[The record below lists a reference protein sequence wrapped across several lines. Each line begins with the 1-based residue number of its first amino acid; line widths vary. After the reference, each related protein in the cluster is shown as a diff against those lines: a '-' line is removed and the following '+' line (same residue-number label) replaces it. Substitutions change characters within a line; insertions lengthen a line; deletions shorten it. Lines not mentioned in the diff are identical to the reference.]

1 MIFHTWEGQY
11 LIAVTSFSFC
21 LAVTIKGILAI
32 LFSLSQ
38 DENGKGLSDEEIV
51 GEVMT
56 FMFAGHD
63 TTASGMYTRE
73 MVLIFSCL
81 DVVHILVLVI
91 HVMFASYCSLL
102 LL

>member
-1 MIFHTWEGQY
+1 MT
-11 LIAVTSFSFC
+11 C

-38 DENGKGLSDEEIV
+38 DENGKELSDEEIV

-63 TTASGMYTRE
+63 TTASGMYTTE
-73 MVLIFSCL
+73 IVLF
-81 DVVHILVLVI
+81 VV
-91 HVMFASYCSLL
+91 LL
-102 LL
+102 

>member
-1 MIFHTWEGQY
+1 M
-11 LIAVTSFSFC
+11 
-21 LAVTIKGILAI
+21 
-32 LFSLSQ
+32 SQ
-38 DENGKGLSDEEIV
+38 DDNGNGLSDEEIV

-73 MVLIFSCL
+73 IVLFIFFF

-91 HVMFASYCSLL
+91 HVMFASYCSLVL
-102 LL
+102 S